1 MFFRGISMAFAFVP
15 LQACTYSTI
24 SRADTGR
31 ASAIFSTQRQASA
44 ALGVALLSTI
54 FISREHHLLS
64 AGVQESA
71 AALGGYRLAFAASS
85 IFALLGALYAF
96 FMIHDE
102 DAAATMVPR

>member
-1 MFFRGISMAFAFVP
+1 
-15 LQACTYSTI
+15 
-24 SRADTGR
+24 
-31 ASAIFSTQRQASA
+31 
-44 ALGVALLSTI
+44 LGVALLSTI